1 MKKIALISGITG
13 QDGSFLAEFLIEKG
27 YEVHGILRRSS
38 SFNTSRI
45 EHLYLDEW
53 VRDMKK
59 DRLVNLHYGDMT
71 DSSSLIRIIQQVQPD
86 EIYNLAAQSHVKV
99 SFDVPEYTADAD
111 AIGTLRMLE
120 AVRILGMEKKTK
132 IYQASTSELF
142 GMVQE
147 VPQKET
153 TPFYPRSP
161 YGVAKQYGFWITK
174 NYRESYGMFAVNGIL
189 FNHESERR
197 GETFVTRK
205 ITLAAARI
213 AQGLQD
219 KLYLGNLDSLRDW
232 GYAKDYVECMWLILQ
247 HDAPEDF
254 VIATGEYHTV
264 REFTTLAFKET
275 GVNLCWEGKGV
286 NEKGIDEETVF
297 DERNFKVM
305 FAGAVGE
312 AHGMECNL
320 QAALLTKERKDIK
333 WVIVGDGRRMSWVQQ
348 FVKEH
353 GLEETVLT
361 LGRYPSETMPLFF
374 KKADVML
381 VSLTDSPLFNLY
393 APAKISSYM
402 AAGRPIIASLN
413 GEGAEVVKDAEC
425 GWHVA
430 PGDAQS
436 LAKLV
441 VRLSE
446 TAKETLAQKGA
457 SGRAFYE
464 ENFMKEKC
472 LRNLD
477 EIVGC

>member
-1 MKKIALISGITG
+1 MGNKKKI
-13 QDGSFLAEFLIEKG
+13 
-27 YEVHGILRRSS
+27 
-38 SFNTSRI
+38 
-45 EHLYLDEW
+45 
-53 VRDMKK
+53 
-59 DRLVNLHYGDMT
+59 
-71 DSSSLIRIIQQVQPD
+71 
-86 EIYNLAAQSHVKV
+86 
-99 SFDVPEYTADAD
+99 
-111 AIGTLRMLE
+111 
-120 AVRILGMEKKTK
+120 
-132 IYQASTSELF
+132 LF
-142 GMVQE
+142 VCQY
-147 VPQKET
+147 
-153 TPFYPRSP
+153 FYPEIFRGNDVAFHWAEEGHDVHVVTGIP
-161 YGVAKQYGFWITK
+161 NYPDGVFHKG
-174 NYRESYGMFAVNGIL
+174 YGMFKNRNQGVNGV
-189 FNHESERR
+189 R
-197 GETFVTRK
+197 VTRLPIFPRGNNK
-205 ITLAAARI
+205 IMLILNYFSYFIVAWGYVLFLAISHKYDFVFVQQLSPVMMSAPGVLYKKLRKVPLYTWVLDLWPESLAAAGGINNRHI
-213 AQGLQD
+213 LGFFNHFVKSEYKWSD
-219 KLYLGNLDSLRDW
+219 KILTSSKSFDLNILKYGN
-232 GYAKDYVECMWLILQ
+232 YKDKIVYYPQWSDGNGSNMDCTNLADIL
-247 HDAPEDF
+247 
-254 VIATGEYHTV
+254 
-264 REFTTLAFKET
+264 
-275 GVNLCWEGKGV
+275 
-286 NEKGIDEETVF
+286 NEKGIDEEMVF